1 MAKRRRVS
9 FWDNANILKYIV
21 VMDAQLHE
29 YTRSQQTIHFKQVNC
44 MVFELYLN
52 KTVKKKKKN

>member
-21 VMDAQLHE
+21 VMDAQLHK